1 MKHTILVCI
10 VLLVAV
16 FEIAAP
22 SIGLRV
28 RGDKPR
34 CTKDAEKGTCPTN
47 WDPVCG
53 TDKVTYKNECELCRA
68 NLAKTFR
75 VKIVKRHQC

>member
-16 FEIAAP
+16 SEIAAFFP
-22 SIGLRV
+22 ESP
-28 RGDKPR
+28 PR
-34 CTKDAEKGTCPTN
+34 WPLCTKDAEKGTCPTN

-68 NLAKTFR
+68 NLRRKSQIPVASPGK
-75 VKIVKRHQC
+75 CWS

>member
-16 FEIAAP
+16 SEIAAFFP
-22 SIGLRV
+22 PQPRW
-28 RGDKPR
+28 PR

-47 WDPVCG
+47 WEPVCG